1 MIGKK
6 VVGLTALV
14 LAGGLL
20 SGCASNAKLEEIRML
35 AEEAKMAS
43 QDAAAKADQAA
54 QSAGVAQQSASNA
67 EQMAN
72 QAMDTSLAT
81 DEKIERMFKKS
92 MQK

>member
-6 VVGLTALV
+6 VVTLSALV

-35 AEEAKMAS
+35 AEESKMAS

-54 QSAGVAQQSASNA
+54 QAAGVAQQSSANA

-72 QAMDTSLAT
+72 QAMQTSLAT